1 MYFDHNAGAPLLDEV
16 RVALAEA
23 LAPEGGV
30 LAVGNPSSIHGA
42 GRRVRDAVERAR
54 AEIAL
59 LAGVDE
65 GEVVLTSGGTEACQ
79 LGVLGLARVI
89 GSGTGTGTGTGTGVV
104 VTSRLEH
111 PCVVAACTRL
121 AGQGWEVREVALGE
135 GGRVTADAVAA
146 ALAGTRR
153 ALVALTAVNHEVG
166 NRTDVAAVVEVVRAA
181 GAWLFVDAVQA
192 AGKQRMGWG
201 ADALALSGHKLGGP
215 AGSGALVVRRG
226 VALEALLEGGKQE
239 RGRRGGTENVL
250 GAIGFGAAARA
261 VRLRGLAWRRE
272 LARLRDEL
280 QARLLHIPGARVVGD
295 AAARDE
301 GTLSMGF
308 AGVPGE
314 VVVQSLDL
322 EGVCVSTGAACSSGT
337 LEPSPVVRAIAG
349 EAAAREAV
357 RLSLGWGST
366 AAEVERVAGLLPGIV
381 GRIRAA
387 LAE

>member
-1 MYFDHNAGAPLLDEV
+1 MWW
-16 RVALAEA
+16 
-23 LAPEGGV
+23 
-30 LAVGNPSSIHGA
+30 
-42 GRRVRDAVERAR
+42 RRVR
-54 AEIAL
+54 
-59 LAGVDE
+59 GWPGE
-65 GEVVLTSGGTEACQ
+65 GWQ
-79 LGVLGLARVI
+79 
-89 GSGTGTGTGTGTGVV
+89 
-104 VTSRLEH
+104 
-111 PCVVAACTRL
+111 
-121 AGQGWEVREVALGE
+121 VRQVALGE

-166 NRTDVAAVVEVVRAA
+166 NRTDVAAVLEVVRAA

-201 ADALALSGHKLGGP
+201 ADAMALSGHKLGGP

-226 VALEALLEGGKQE
+226 IALEALIEGGKQE

-261 VRLRGLAWRRE
+261 VRLRGLAWRKE
-272 LARLRDEL
+272 LAQLRDEL
-280 QARLLHIPGARVVGD
+280 AARVLEIPGARVVGD
-295 AAARDE
+295 VAARDE
-301 GTLSMGF
+301 GTLSVGF

-337 LEPSPVVRAIAG
+337 LEPSPVVCAIAG
-349 EAAAREAV
+349 EAAAHEAV
-357 RLSLGWGST
+357 RLSLGWRTT
-366 AAEVERVAGLLPGIV
+366 AVEVARVAGLLPGIV
-381 GRIRAA
+381 ARIRAA

>member
-1 MYFDHNAGAPLLDEV
+1 MMYFDHNAGAPLLDEV
-16 RVALAEA
+16 RAALAEA
-23 LAPEGGV
+23 LAPESGV
-30 LAVGNPSSIHGA
+30 LGVGNPSSIHGA

-79 LGVLGLARVI
+79 LGVLGLARVVA
-89 GSGTGTGTGTGTGVV
+89 GGTGGVL
-104 VTSRLEH
+104 VTSPLEH
-111 PCVVAACTRL
+111 PCVVAACARL
-121 AGQGWEVREVALGE
+121 AGQGWEVRQVALGE

-153 ALVALTAVNHEVG
+153 ALVALSAVNHEVG
-166 NRTDVAAVVEVVRAA
+166 NRTDVAALVEVVRAA
-181 GAWLFVDAVQA
+181 QASLFVDAVQA

-201 ADALALSGHKLGGP
+201 VDALALSGHKLGGP

-226 VALEALLEGGKQE
+226 VALEALVEGGKQE

-250 GAIGFGAAARA
+250 GAIGFAAAARA
-261 VRLRGLAWRRE
+261 VRLRGLAWRKE

-280 QARLLHIPGARVVGD
+280 QARLLEIPGARVVGD
-295 AAARDE
+295 LAARDE
-301 GTLSMGF
+301 GTLSVGF
-308 AGVPGE
+308 AGAPGE

-357 RLSLGWGST
+357 RLSLGWGTT
-366 AAEVERVAGLLPGIV
+366 AAEVERVAGLLPAIV
-381 GRIRAA
+381 ARIRAA

>member
-16 RVALAEA
+16 RTALAEA
-23 LAPEGGV
+23 LAPETGV
-30 LAVGNPSSIHGA
+30 LGVGNPSSIHGA

-59 LAGVDE
+59 LAGADDD

-79 LGVLGLARVI
+79 LGVLGLAHVI
-89 GSGTGTGTGTGTGVV
+89 GGSGVV

-111 PCVVAACTRL
+111 PCVVAACARL
-121 AGQGWEVREVALGE
+121 AGQGWEVRQVALAE
-135 GGRVTADAVAA
+135 AGRVTADAVAT

-166 NRTDVAAVVEVVRAA
+166 NRTDVAAVLEVVRAA

-201 ADALALSGHKLGGP
+201 ADAMALSGHKLGGP

-226 VALEALLEGGKQE
+226 IALEALVEGGKQE

-261 VRLRGLAWRRE
+261 VRLRGLAWRKE
-272 LARLRDEL
+272 LAQLRDEL
-280 QARLLHIPGARVVGD
+280 AARVLEIPGARVVGD
-295 AAARDE
+295 VAARDE
-301 GTLSMGF
+301 GTLSVGF

-337 LEPSPVVRAIAG
+337 LEPSPVVCAIAG
-349 EAAAREAV
+349 EAAAHEAV
-357 RLSLGWGST
+357 RLSLGWRTT
-366 AAEVERVAGLLPGIV
+366 AVEVARVAGLLPGIV
-381 GRIRAA
+381 ARIRAA